1 MAEIVR
7 DLEYLTSLP
16 DTDHWFCPRNQG
28 IDDQSCYFD
37 DDVLGVEESLAE
49 KELRQ
54 EKIHGAQERKKQ
66 VLHACQILAF
76 DGEQAHDL
84 AAKLKESLKH
94 QLARCT
100 ICVREYHRGRN
111 DLKHV
116 LEEQFDTDVV
126 ANFMQRF
133 DQMNT
138 ERITAG
144 LDSIVETLID
154 RAPAE
159 RSIAVLPM
167 NEMYALFE
175 SMHCTAFLRNEDLLR
190 NHFDKPFRL
199 VQTNKK
205 ISMPEYTPALTS
217 FLFSYETERFAW
229 ALRGWKRFKRTITGS
244 EFDWTVRDTLT
255 SAMGRV
261 NIVALEK
268 DFLPVFWRATRTIVE
283 KLDKNLIT
291 HHLRALDIDLCKL
304 ALDHM
309 QLDFDGYQDLVATL
323 RYILETA
330 PGDVWDAL
338 AAISPQMVAEQIFN
352 SPSFER
358 SMMNIREDQSSQLDL
373 ILAWID
379 PFISSI
385 KATNLAPA
393 CRALSHQLMTRLQA
407 DRFSRYARTICWQK
421 GLQVIVKTLQIMDQ
435 TSAGGA
441 TVADLLELV
450 KTHVFT
456 ILDNLHRFKD
466 SPSHARETELG
477 LDIIRSALSLD
488 CHSLTSLR
496 EDILQGKSPGHD
508 INISSLAIWKAA
520 VRSVTRGDITLA
532 SAILIGTRRLVFLE
546 PLTYKQSA
554 RSPKLAEAWNN
565 GYNRASTYVSEL
577 LERLQDF
584 DATELVELIKSSNA
598 SHAFYAAVFS
608 GHGEIQQAAAT
619 IVKAMSSED
628 SRRDGIR
635 YLIEKFFTISLTSIS
650 YTLQTIA
657 RARLFAPCK
666 TVLKLGTDV
675 LDSLCNAQ
683 SGILRSK
690 TFSEEDGRATERVW
704 QSLWMTIGVMFEHT
718 ESWALSGQ
726 DKNEM
731 MEFCRDAMDF
741 AGSAFDQYSVI
752 AGALRQINPVSEDKP
767 SEDLDRRLLQTP
779 LAASGHVTKWLRL
792 RDEYL
797 VEKAVTITC
806 LIMGRLQDANLQLP
820 EESTVFVDDILA
832 NQVKTKLSFGQKAKL
847 RRALDEHLGSDP
859 SELSGSD
866 AQPEVRKPQKQGSLN
881 SWVTP
886 GASAVSSPVSST
898 DKSKRGI
905 DFDSWRSAAQQRRD
919 DKSSNDAS
927 LKKTISSASPTM
939 EMLKARG
946 DFSNRGGA
954 TIGAQAP
961 RLSANDFR
969 RKRQEEQEAMRK
981 QKLAFIAAAKKNEA
995 GSGLAGIGVEGKD
1008 HSAKGQGVMVSSDES
1023 SDDEDG
1029 GLDADL
1035 FGLSAKPKRN
1045 DTVRRDAAGA
1055 IGLKPEQ
1062 RGPVKLQRQ
1071 IRSAKDMRAR
1081 LAPDLSPLHKII
1093 LGWDFF
1099 HTGEYPPN
1107 SNDWQFRKVA
1117 NSFRHVG
1124 DYQDTFRPLLTLEAW
1139 QGFAKSREENTF
1151 KPFGIKIVNRSSVD
1165 AFVEISSA
1173 ISHADNREIS
1183 INESDIILFS
1193 KAENPTSDNEAPHCL
1208 ARVYRTRRQ
1217 KAHIEI
1223 IYRVMPGTSIV
1234 SSLTPG
1240 TVIFGTKI
1248 QSITPL
1254 EREYG
1259 ALLGLQ
1265 YYDLCDEIIKAK
1277 PSPLLNYTD
1286 RQMEPIVNNYT
1297 LNMAQAKA
1305 VRSAVDNDAFTLI
1318 QGPPGSGKT
1327 KTIVAIV
1334 GALLS
1339 DSLVDKQ
1346 VGITRIEVPKA
1357 NTVSQPTT
1365 SAVSKKLLVCAPSN
1379 AAVDE
1384 LVMRFKEG
1392 IKTLKGVHKKI
1403 NIVRL
1408 GRSDAINS
1416 NVTDV
1421 TMDELVNKRLG
1432 PVNGDN
1438 EARTKTQTIMKE
1450 HQAVSQQL
1458 NLTRARLDSGEV
1470 KGKEASELQDEFN
1483 ALRRRKT
1490 QLGTQIDNAKDDENR
1505 AGRSA
1510 EVNRKRV
1517 QQAVLDEAHVICAT
1531 LSGSGHDMFQSL
1543 NIEFETVVVDEAA
1556 QCVEMSA
1563 LIPLKYGCAKCIL
1576 VGDPRQ
1582 LPPTVF
1588 SKAASANKYEQSLFV
1603 RMQNNHP
1610 NAVHLLDTQYR
1621 MHPDISA
1628 FPSATFYEGRLLDG
1642 DNMATLREQPWH
1654 SSEILAPYRFFD
1666 VQGQHQVSKG
1676 HSLINLAE
1684 IEIAM
1689 ALYERLTRD
1698 YSDYD
1703 FNNKIGIITPY
1714 KSQLRELK
1722 LRFAN
1727 RYGDH
1732 ILQSVEFNTTDAFQG
1747 RESEVIIFSCVRAS
1761 PAGSVGFLSDI
1772 RRMNVG
1778 ITRAKS
1784 SLWILGN
1791 SQSLMR
1797 GEYWSKLIVDAQER
1811 DSYSTGDVSAM
1822 LRKHSSTYPAKPRSS
1837 VRKVNKSA
1845 TEYNHA
1851 NGHSRKNETSRAEK
1865 RIRSPSGSGNSDDS
1879 ADRAKKSVKK
1889 EPLSDTMEGVR
1900 VKIEDKLAGIRA
1912 RTGAEVKVKDED
1924 VEMRDADV
1932 SSGGESSIRRA
1943 VTKVAQ
1949 TERVKPETPASEED
1963 KKSLASGGS
1972 TPRLADQSAP
1982 GQASGKAPPPGR
1994 APPPVIRKRRPAD
2007 PFMPASNRSK
2017 QPRKN

>member
-1 MAEIVR
+1 M
-7 DLEYLTSLP
+7 P
-16 DTDHWFCPRNQG
+16 DTIHWFCPRTEGLNE
-28 IDDQSCYFD
+28 QSTYFD
-37 DDVLGVEESLAE
+37 EDVLGLEETPAE
-49 KELRQ
+49 KNLRQ
-54 EKIHGAQERKKQ
+54 EKVNEAQERKKQ

-76 DGEQAHDL
+76 DGAQAQDL
-84 AAKLKESLKH
+84 AVQLKESLKH

-100 ICVREYHRGRN
+100 VCVREYHRGRH

-116 LEEQFDTDVV
+116 LEEQFDTEVV
-126 ANFMQRF
+126 GNFMQRF

-144 LDSIVETLID
+144 LDSILETLMD
-154 RAPAE
+154 TAPTE
-159 RSIAVLPM
+159 RSIAVLPTH
-167 NEMYALFE
+167 EMYALFE
-175 SMHCTAFLRNEDLLR
+175 SMHCTAILRDEDLLR
-190 NHFDKPFRL
+190 RHFDKPFRL

-205 ISMPEYTPALTS
+205 ITMPEYTPALTS
-217 FLFSYETERFAW
+217 FLFSFEPERSAW

-244 EFDWTVRDTLT
+244 EFDWTVRETLT
-255 SAMGRV
+255 IAMGRV

-268 DFLPVFWRATRTIVE
+268 DFLSIFWRATRTIVE
-283 KLDKNLIT
+283 KLDKDLIT
-291 HHLRALDIDLCKL
+291 HHLRALDVDICKL
-304 ALDHM
+304 ALDHL
-309 QLDFDGYQDLVATL
+309 QLDFDGYPDLVATL
-323 RYILETA
+323 RYLLQTA

-338 AAISPQMVAEQIFN
+338 AAISPQMVAEQILN
-352 SPSFER
+352 SPSIER
-358 SMMNIREDQSSQLDL
+358 LMMTIAEDQSPQLEAL
-373 ILAWID
+373 LAWVD
-379 PFISSI
+379 PFIDSI

-393 CRALSHQLMTRLQA
+393 CRAVSHQLMTRLQTE
-407 DRFSRYARTICWQK
+407 RVSRHARSVCWQK

-450 KTHVFT
+450 KTHIFT
-456 ILDNLHRFKD
+456 ILDNLHRFRD
-466 SPSHARETELG
+466 SPLYARETELG

-488 CHSLTSLR
+488 CHSLTALR
-496 EDILQGKSPGHD
+496 ESISQDKSPGHD
-508 INISSLAIWKAA
+508 INISSLTIWKAA
-520 VRSVTRGDITLA
+520 VRSVKNGDITLA
-532 SAILIGTRRLVFLE
+532 SAILIGTRRLLFLE
-546 PLTYKQSA
+546 PLTQKQASQ
-554 RSPKLAEAWNN
+554 SPKLAEAWNN

-577 LERLQDF
+577 FERLQDF
-584 DATELVELIKSSNA
+584 EAAELLELVKSSDSSN
-598 SHAFYAAVFS
+598 AFYAAVFS
-608 GHGEIQQAAAT
+608 GHADIQQAAAT
-619 IVKAMSSED
+619 IVKAMTSED

-635 YLIEKFFTISLTSIS
+635 HLMESFFTTSLYSIA
-650 YTLQTIA
+650 YTLRTIA
-657 RARLFAPCK
+657 RARLFAPSQ
-666 TVLKLGTDV
+666 TVLKLGNDV

-683 SGILRSK
+683 TGILRSK
-690 TFSEEDGRATERVW
+690 HLSNEDGKSIENLW
-704 QSLWMTIGVMFEHT
+704 QSLWQTISIIFQYT
-718 ESWALSGQ
+718 ESWSVEGR
-726 DKNEM
+726 DKNTL

-741 AGSAFDQYSVI
+741 ASSTFDQYSVI
-752 AGALRQINPVSEDKP
+752 AGALRQVNPVTVDQP
-767 SEDLDRRLLQTP
+767 SEDLDRRLMQTP
-779 LAASGHVTKWLRL
+779 LAASHHVTKWLRL
-792 RDEYL
+792 RDDYL
-797 VEKAVTITC
+797 VEKAVVITC
-806 LIMGRLQDANLQLP
+806 LIMSRLQDADLQLP
-820 EESTVFVDDILA
+820 EESTFFVDDILA
-832 NQVKTKLSFGQKAKL
+832 NQVRTKLSVGQKAKL
-847 RRALDEHLGSDP
+847 RRALEEHLGNDP

-866 AQPEVRKPQKQGSLN
+866 VQPEIRKPQKQGSLS

-886 GASAVSSPVSST
+886 GGSTASSPAPSA
-898 DKSKRGI
+898 DKPKRGL
-905 DFDSWRSAAQQRRD
+905 DFDAWRSAAQQRRD
-919 DKSSNDAS
+919 DKASNDAT
-927 LKKTISSASPTM
+927 LKKTILGASPAM

-946 DFSNRGGA
+946 DFANRGSIIKA
-954 TIGAQAP
+954 AAQAP
-961 RLSANDFR
+961 QLSANDFR
-969 RKRQEEQEAMRK
+969 RKRQEEQEAMRR

-995 GSGLAGIGVEGKD
+995 GSGLAGIGVIGKD
-1008 HSAKGQGVMVSSDES
+1008 HSVKGQGVMVSSDES

-1035 FGLSAKPKRN
+1035 FGLSAKPKRT
-1045 DTVRRDAAGA
+1045 DTVKKDAAGV
-1055 IGLKPEQ
+1055 IGMKREQ

-1099 HTGEYPPN
+1099 HNGDYPPN
-1107 SNDWQFRKVA
+1107 SNDWQFTNVS

-1124 DYQDTFRPLLTLEAW
+1124 DYQDAFRPLLTLEAW
-1139 QGFAKSREENTF
+1139 QGFVRSREENTF
-1151 KPFGIKIVNRSSVD
+1151 KPFEIKIVNRSSVD
-1165 AFVEISSA
+1165 AFLEISSS
-1173 ISHADNREIS
+1173 ISHADNREIT

-1193 KAENPTSDNEAPHCL
+1193 KAEKPTADSEAPHCF

-1234 SSLTPG
+1234 SALTPG
-1240 TVIFGTKI
+1240 SVIFGTKI

-1265 YYDLCDEIIKAK
+1265 YYDLCDEIIKAR
-1277 PSPLLNYTD
+1277 PSPLLTYTD
-1286 RQMEPIVNNYT
+1286 NQVGPIIENYT
-1297 LNMAQAKA
+1297 LNKAQAKA

-1339 DSLVDKQ
+1339 DSLSEKQ
-1346 VGITRIEVPKA
+1346 FGTTRIEMPKSNTA
-1357 NTVSQPTT
+1357 NQPT
-1365 SAVSKKLLVCAPSN
+1365 SSPASKKLLVCAPSN

-1392 IKTLKGVHKKI
+1392 VKTLKGVHKKI
-1403 NIVRL
+1403 NVVRL

-1416 NVTDV
+1416 NVVDV

-1432 PVNGDN
+1432 STNGDN
-1438 EARTKTQTIMKE
+1438 EARAKTQAIMKE
-1450 HQAVSQQL
+1450 HQAVSQQV
-1458 NLTRARLDSGEV
+1458 NMARAKLDSGEI

-1483 ALRRRKT
+1483 TLRRRKT

-1505 AGRSA
+1505 AGRQA

-1517 QQAVLDEAHVICAT
+1517 QQAILDEAHVICAT

-1588 SKAASANKYEQSLFV
+1588 SKVAAQHKYEQSLFV

-1642 DNMATLREQPWH
+1642 DNMAALRRQPWH
-1654 SSEILAPYRFFD
+1654 ASELLAPYRFFD
-1666 VQGQHQVSKG
+1666 VEGQHQVSKG
-1676 HSLINLAE
+1676 HSLINVAE
-1684 IEIAM
+1684 IEVAM
-1689 ALYERLTRD
+1689 SLYERLTQD
-1698 YSDYD
+1698 FPNFD
-1703 FNNKIGIITPY
+1703 FNNKVGIITPY

-1722 LRFAN
+1722 SRFAH

-1732 ILQSVEFNTTDAFQG
+1732 ILQNVEFNTTDAFQG

-1761 PAGSVGFLSDI
+1761 PAGSVGFLQDI

-1797 GEYWSKLIVDAQER
+1797 GQYWNKLIVDAKSR
-1811 DSYSTGDVSAM
+1811 DSYSTGNVPAM
-1822 LRKHSSTYPAKPRSS
+1822 LRQHSSTYPAKSRSS
-1837 VRKVNKSA
+1837 MQKTVNTA
-1845 TEYNHA
+1845 AEA
-1851 NGHSRKNETSRAEK
+1851 GPRNGRPRGNEHDRHEK
-1865 RIRSPSGSGNSDDS
+1865 RARSTSGSADGDS
-1879 ADRAKKSVKK
+1879 AHSMKKSRVKS
-1889 EPLSDTMEGVR
+1889 EAGSDAMEGVR
-1900 VKIEDKLAGIRA
+1900 VKLEDKVAGIRA
-1912 RTGAEVKVKDED
+1912 KNGLGTKIKNED
-1924 VEMRDADV
+1924 VDMKDADMGKITEP
-1932 SSGGESSIRRA
+1932 STLRA
-1943 VTKVAQ
+1943 VASVAD
-1949 TERVKPETPASEED
+1949 TSRNGSETPGSGEE
-1963 KKSLASGGS
+1963 KKPVASGRS
-1972 TPRLADQSAP
+1972 TPKP
-1982 GQASGKAPPPGR
+1982 GDTASGKAPPP
-1994 APPPVIRKRRPAD
+1994 VIRRRKAAD
-2007 PFMPASNRSK
+2007 PFMPASRAKPSK
-2017 QPRKN
+2017 KN